1 MKAFLCFLSLIVV
14 LEGCNP
20 LRHYQKV
27 AADHEVTPEKKRVI
41 APWILM
47 NFPPMVVTKPGKE
60 TTKID
65 TVYDQKSL
73 DSLSQVIKELVKDS
87 AHVNVDSLI
96 QAVKKLCVPRTKYEL
111 IVRVDTTTVIDNVA
125 AEAARYDLYQCNNKN
140 MSLTAQVEKLKGD
153 VDGSGQKA
161 RTYLLY
167 FIIAAVVALL
177 EAYLLFKP
185 K

>member
-1 MKAFLCFLSLIVV
+1 MKTFLCFVIVV
-14 LEGCNP
+14 LLGACNP

-27 AADHEVTPEKKRVI
+27 AADHEVTPEKKRVL

-60 TTKID
+60 TVKRD

-73 DSLSQVIKELVKDS
+73 DSLSEVIRGLVKDT
-87 AHVNVDSLI
+87 ANVNVDSLI

-111 IVRVDTTTVIDNVA
+111 IVRVDTTTVVDNVA
-125 AEAARYDLYQCNNKN
+125 AEAARYDLYRCNTETI
-140 MSLTAQVEKLKGD
+140 SLNSQIKELKGKMQD
-153 VDGSGQKA
+153 SGKTA
-161 RTYLLY
+161 RNYLLY